1 MGIKDEENKYPLSEI
16 IENLEMQS
24 SEIKYYFDKLEN
36 KFVFTMEGYDD
47 DEENEKLLKAVN
59 DRKRFV
65 PLPSEYELN
74 EYEMME
80 KFTTLQKEEIQ
91 KVLFKC
97 LNGKGIFRRFK
108 DKLFDLDIREDW
120 FAFKNEQLKVVA
132 SDWVVEEN
140 LIDRFEVEI

>member
-1 MGIKDEENKYPLSEI
+1 MKEEKKYPLSEI

-47 DEENEKLLKAVN
+47 DEENEKLLKAVD

-80 KFTTLQKEEIQ
+80 KFTTFQKEEIQ
-91 KVLFKC
+91 EVLFKC
-97 LNGKGIFRRFK
+97 LNGKGVFRRFK

-132 SDWVVEEN
+132 SDWVVEEA
-140 LIDRFEVEI
+140 LMDRFDIEL